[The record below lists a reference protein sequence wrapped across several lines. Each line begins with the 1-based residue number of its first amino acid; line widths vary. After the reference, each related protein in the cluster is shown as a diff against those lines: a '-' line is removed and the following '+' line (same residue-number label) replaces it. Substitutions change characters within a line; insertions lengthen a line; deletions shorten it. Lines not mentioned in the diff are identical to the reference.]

1 MKVVFAIL
9 LLLCVVPLQ
18 HPVAQDVTQ
27 DILSEIPSIEEL
39 ENLSLE
45 ELMNITITS
54 VSKKPQDISS
64 AAAAVYVITQEDIK
78 RSGARILPEVFRMV
92 PGLSVA
98 KVDSNKWAITSRGF
112 NDRLSGK
119 LLVLLDG
126 RTLYTPLFSGVFW
139 ENQDILLDD
148 IERIEVIRGPGA
160 TLYGANAV
168 NGVINII
175 TKNAKDSQGT
185 SISAGGGSEEQ
196 GFGHI
201 RYGGNIGDD
210 TYYRLYTK
218 YSKHDSQ
225 ALRNGSQSQD
235 DWKTYRSGFRFD
247 IGASEDD
254 QITVIGDAYYNDLST
269 VYNRSL
275 IIQPYNVKMPHKDQ
289 MWGTNLLARW
299 DHTISETED
308 FTFQMFYDKNV
319 RDLYVFKDDRDIFD
333 LEFQH
338 HIQPIEKHDI
348 IWGLGY
354 RFVGDSMDN
363 RIATFSELERDDHV
377 FNAFIQD
384 EIALI
389 EDELTLILGT
399 KLEHNEYTGFE
410 YQPNARLV
418 WTPHEEHV
426 FWGSVSRAV
435 RIPSRAEQDGTITQ
449 ATVLPNDPRNPLPI
463 PSITSLGGTRNVTAE
478 ELTSY
483 ELGYRYIPND
493 WFNLDMTFFYNDYE
507 KLLSASAG
515 TATAEFRDGLPF
527 LSIPL
532 IFNNNMDGETYGFEM
547 AGNFQINP
555 NWKVRSS
562 YTFFDIHLHPTQPS
576 FLQILEE
583 FEHRSPHHQVSI
595 LSMYDITENIQFD
608 VWARYVSE
616 LSNSTQIP
624 AINYNSP
631 SYIALDLR
639 IGWEPNENVE
649 VVLGM
654 QNLLDDR
661 HPEMGE
667 TIISTV
673 RSEVERSF
681 YLMTTWTF

>member
-1 MKVVFAIL
+1 MHYFIL
-9 LLLCVVPLQ
+9 LFLFVISSQPLL
-18 HPVAQDVTQ
+18 AQEDIQ
-27 DILSEIPSIEEL
+27 DTPSDLPSIEEL
-39 ENLSLE
+39 EDLSLD

-54 VSKKPQDISS
+54 VSKKPQDLSS

-78 RSGARILPEVFRMV
+78 RSGARVLPEVFRMV

-98 KVDSNKWAITSRGF
+98 KLDSNKWAITSRGF

-126 RTLYTPLFSGVFW
+126 RTIYTPLFSGVFW
-139 ENQDILLDD
+139 ETQDILLDD

-201 RYGGNIGDD
+201 RYGGTIGDD

-225 ALRNGSQSQD
+225 ALRNGNQSQD
-235 DWKTYRSGFRFD
+235 DWETNRSGFRFD

-254 QITVIGDAYYNDLST
+254 QITVIGDAYYNDLTT
-269 VYNRSL
+269 VYNVSN
-275 IIQPYNVKMPHKDQ
+275 ISPPYQLLVPHKDQ
-289 MWGTNLLARW
+289 MWGTNFLVRW
-299 DHTISETED
+299 NHTVTESED
-308 FTFQMFYDKNV
+308 FSLQMFYDKNV
-319 RDLYVFKDDRDIFD
+319 RDLLVFKEDRDIFD

-338 HIQPIEKHDI
+338 HIQPFERHDF
-348 IWGLGY
+348 IWGVGY
-354 RFVGDSMDN
+354 RYVGDSMDN
-363 RIATFSELERDDHV
+363 GLATFSELERDDHV

-384 EIALI
+384 EITLI
-389 EDELTLILGT
+389 EDELSLIIGT

-418 WTPHEEHV
+418 WSPHEEHV
-426 FWGSVSRAV
+426 FWGSVSRAI
-435 RIPSRAEQDGTITQ
+435 RIPSRAEQDGTISQ
-449 ATVLPNDPRNPLPI
+449 STVLPNDPRNPFPF
-463 PSITSLGGTRNVTAE
+463 PSITSLNGTRNVTAE
-478 ELTSY
+478 DLLAY

-493 WFNLDMTFFYNDYE
+493 RFNLDMTVFYNDYQ

-515 TATAEFRDGLPF
+515 TATTEFQDGLPY
-527 LSIPL
+527 LRIPL
-532 IFNNNMDGETYGFEM
+532 FFNNNMDGETYGFEM
-547 AGNFQINP
+547 AGNIQINSD
-555 NWKVRSS
+555 WKIRSS

-595 LSMYDITENIQFD
+595 LSMYDITKQIQFD

-616 LSNSTQIP
+616 LNKTSQIP
-624 AINYNSP
+624 EFLFNSP

-673 RSEVERSF
+673 RTEVERSF
-681 YLMTTWTF
+681 YLMTTWKF